1 MAGIVEP
8 MGTDGS
14 IKMHP
19 IGKACSSVRNQQTGG
34 FQKVTSR
41 IELAPEFA
49 DYLHGLEEYSHVL
62 VLYWMHEQTTPK
74 ACTRPQGNPAV
85 PVVGML
91 ACR

>member
-1 MAGIVEP
+1 MAVIVEP
-8 MGTDGS
+8 IGPDGS

-19 IGKACSSVRNQQTGG
+19 IGQAYSSVRSQQTGG
-34 FQKVTSR
+34 FHLVTSR

-49 DYLHGLEEYSHVL
+49 DYLLGLEQYSHVL

-74 ACTRPQGNPAV
+74 TTTRPQGNPEV